1 MSHLSRNIM
10 GFGQKL
16 ADFGPSLNPRFHDLC
31 AVCQTEI
38 AAGGSSILSV
48 VNSPNYYPS
57 PDRYVPIWRIS
68 VDPFC
73 ASAKNSAGRADYV
86 AFSARIAESGPIA
99 IYNKGTEPC
108 LRHPTSSQQQ
118 RCSALQLASTT
129 MQSVRLLAQAS
140 AALLAKLSAMTIV
153 SKVRLLAAL
162 SGHLLTTSK
171 VAFENTTKI
180 IETAAAGQPCVR
192 RFCI

>member
-16 ADFGPSLNPRFHDLC
+16 ADLGPSLNLRFHDLC
-31 AVCQTEI
+31 AMCKAEF
-38 AAGGSSILSV
+38 AAGGSSILPV
-48 VNSPNYYPS
+48 VNSPNYYSS
-57 PDRYVPIWRIS
+57 PDRYVPLRPIS
-68 VDPFC
+68 VAPFYV
-73 ASAKNSAGRADYV
+73 SAKNGAGGADYV

-108 LRHPTSSQQQ
+108 LRHLTSSQRQ
-118 RCSALQLASTT
+118 RCSASQLASTT
-129 MQSVRLLAQAS
+129 MQSARLLALAS
-140 AALLAKLSAMTIV
+140 AALLAKPLATTTAL
-153 SKVRLLAAL
+153 KAHLLAAL

>member
-16 ADFGPSLNPRFHDLC
+16 ADFRLALNLRFHDLRAIC
-31 AVCQTEI
+31 KADF
-38 AAGGSSILSV
+38 AAGGVSILSV
-48 VNSPNYYPS
+48 ADSPNYYPS
-57 PDRYVPIWRIS
+57 PDRYVPVWRVS

-73 ASAKNSAGRADYV
+73 VSAKNGAKRADCV
-86 AFSARIAESGPIA
+86 AFSVQIADSTPIA

-108 LRHPTSSQQQ
+108 LRHPTFSQRQ
-118 RCSALQLASTT
+118 RCSASQLASTT
-129 MQSVRLLAQAS
+129 TQSGRLLALAS
-140 AALLAKLSAMTIV
+140 AALLAKLLATTTAL
-153 SKVRLLAAL
+153 KAHLLAAL
-162 SGHLLTTSK
+162 SEHLQTTSK

-180 IETAAAGQPCVR
+180 IENAAAGQSCVR